1 MNYLKNLGNINKLA
15 IAITLITV
23 CALVDNLPFILIKM
37 AMEVVILIGLCV
49 IFLVIDFLQKE
60 RKPKPSE
67 INEQLDEVYGKKW
80 NDKEGKYV
88 KD

>member
-1 MNYLKNLGNINKLA
+1 MLKNLEKVNKVALA
-15 IAITLITV
+15 LAFITV
-23 CALVDNLPFILIKM
+23 CAIVDDLPFILIKM

-67 INEQLDEVYGKKW
+67 INEQLDEVR
-80 NDKEGKYV
+80 ERIRE
-88 KD
+88 